1 MNGSADQ
8 VPNMFQDE
16 LFTEMKWKEERI
28 KEMFK
33 QKGWLVLEHKTR
45 EEKKEKE
52 MKGNSRKMLG

>member
-8 VPNMFQDE
+8 VPNMSQDE
-16 LFTEMKWKEERI
+16 LFTEMKWKEEHI

-52 MKGNSRKMLG
+52 MK

>member
-8 VPNMFQDE
+8 VPNMSQDE

-33 QKGWLVLEHKTR
+33 QKGWLVLERKTR
-45 EEKKEKE
+45 EEAKKKERP
-52 MKGNSRKMLG
+52 S